1 MNKHI
6 ITTVI
11 TQKYAQKAV
20 IKHFLN
26 ENPVLFGT
34 EFLSWDNFVKLDQ
47 VLPNAL
53 EYYWQCVQVILS
65 HRREFPILLK
75 SLDYPSA
82 IDELISFMD
91 EMAEE
96 NIHLDDLPDKSNK
109 DMELKQLLTVL
120 NPDNHP
126 KALSYKQFNLKQFD
140 HLIQIIPSYQSYA
153 SKKKIDQL
161 MNKGAQPINL
171 PVVQTSF
178 EAYYAKNPRMEAYG
192 VVQKIAQS
200 DIPYDKTVIV
210 CLDSETI
217 EPLIQYLSQLK
228 IPYTYQKNIN
238 LIEARQFVDCLAFV
252 LNPSMEKLVKI
263 IKSGL
268 MHSPHTLQLLQYI
281 EIASPNLNDFNQPFT
296 HLKDTL
302 YENDIWDKRSIK
314 HLLEIERKSDECKP
328 LYLDLINFEYSS
340 DLTENIR
347 NLFSLFT
354 KLVHKASSIS
364 QIRQCLQTSLPYLTS
379 PESIPYLIHQLEQL
393 SESEST
399 EQGIQ
404 IVSLTHAMIPFMDQ
418 MYVLGCSS
426 KNYPHYPVHSGF
438 FDETYFNQCISD
450 SSSERY
456 LWHMTQLETIFK
468 LSKNTCFTYSVG
480 NYEGK
485 GTSLS
490 FEIEDFLKRHNG
502 PKFTPLELIEAE
514 IKHERAF
521 KLDPTI
527 AKQLFFKQDGLYGS
541 VSSFESFFRCP
552 YQYYL
557 KSGLKLYIQKPFT
570 IDNSL
575 MGTISHA
582 VFEQSVRKA
591 GKDYPNFGKRH
602 IDELIDPMFNDLM
615 KLYPKQVSRIHSI
628 QDRAKQLIL
637 ESLNHFAEL
646 EKNTEYEPYQ
656 VEVEFNQAIA
666 IDSDKQ
672 VYLKGF
678 IDRVDARDNY
688 FRIIDYK
695 SSAKDLK
702 EKSVLSGNKLQLPT
716 YALFGKEL
724 FDKIASGIYYA
735 SFGQRNTLPIEP
747 YTYAKTKG
755 MTELSKDDYEAD
767 YLKSRQWVG
776 YTLDDEANQDT
787 SAKYIKGLKL
797 KGGTVTR
804 SKQYSIDLLNQ
815 AINELYTLLYHSL
828 EEGVIDKDVVKD
840 GCTYCDYKA
849 ICQFRGEE
857 KEERNRTSIK
867 SLVEG
872 ASDETES

>member
-11 TQKYAQKAV
+11 TQKHAQKAV
-20 IKHFLN
+20 IKHFMN
-26 ENPVLFGT
+26 ENPILFGT

-47 VLPNAL
+47 VLPNSL
-53 EYYWQCVQVILS
+53 EYYWQCVDVILS

-96 NIHLDDLPDKSNK
+96 NIHLDDLPNMSNK
-109 DMELKQLLTVL
+109 DKELKRLLAYL
-120 NPDNHP
+120 NPDHHP
-126 KALSYKQFNLKQFD
+126 KAMSYNQFNLKQFD
-140 HLIQIIPSYQSYA
+140 QSIQIIPSYQSYA
-153 SKKKIDQL
+153 SKKRLDQL
-161 MNKGAQPINL
+161 VDKGSTTIEIPDI
-171 PVVQTSF
+171 QTSF

-200 DIPYDKTVIV
+200 KIAYDKTVIV
-210 CLDSETI
+210 CLDPETI
-217 EPLIQYLSQLK
+217 EPLTHYLAQLN
-228 IPYTYQKNIN
+228 IPYTYQKKIT

-252 LNPSMEKLVKI
+252 LNPSVDKLVKI

-268 MHSPHTLQLLQYI
+268 IHSSHTLQLLQYI
-281 EIASPNLNDFNQPFT
+281 EIASPNLSDFNQTFT
-296 HLKDTL
+296 HLNDTL

-314 HLLEIERKSDECKP
+314 HLLEIERKSDECRP
-328 LYLDLINFEYSS
+328 LYLDLINFEFST
-340 DLTENIR
+340 DLVETIKR
-347 NLFSLFT
+347 LFSLFT
-354 KLVHKASSIS
+354 QLSHNPSAIS

-379 PESIPYLIHQLEQL
+379 PQSIPYLIHQLEQL

-404 IVSLTHAMIPFMDQ
+404 IVSLTNAMIPFMDQ
-418 MYVLGCSS
+418 MFVLGCSS
-426 KNYPHYPVHSGF
+426 KNYPQYPVHSGF

-468 LSKNTCFTYSVG
+468 LSKNTCFTYAVG

-485 GTSLS
+485 GASLS

-502 PKFTPLELIEAE
+502 PKFTPLELIETE
-514 IKHERAF
+514 VKHERVF
-521 KLDPTI
+521 KLDPMI
-527 AKQLFFKQDGLYGS
+527 AKELFFKPDGLYGS

-602 IDELIDPMFNDLM
+602 IDDLIDPMFNDLM

-628 QDRAKQLIL
+628 QERAKQLIL
-637 ESLNHFAEL
+637 ESLNNFAVL
-646 EKNTEYEPYQ
+646 EQNTEYTPYQ
-656 VEVEFNQAIA
+656 VEVEFNQSIA
-666 IDSDKQ
+666 IDQDKQ
-672 VYLKGF
+672 VHLKGF
-678 IDRVDARDNY
+678 IDRVDVRDEY
-688 FRIIDYK
+688 VRIVDYK
-695 SSAKDLK
+695 SSAKSLS

-716 YALFGKEL
+716 YALFSKEL

-735 SFGQRNTLPIEP
+735 SFGQPGSVSIEP

-755 MTELSKDDYEAD
+755 MVELTNKDYEDD
-767 YLKSRQWVG
+767 YLKLRQWVG

-804 SKQYSIDLLNQ
+804 SKQYNIELLNQ
-815 AINELYTLLYHSL
+815 AIRDLYTLLYHSL
-828 EEGVIDKDVVKD
+828 EDGVIDKDVVKD
-840 GCTYCDYKA
+840 GCKYCDYKA

-872 ASDETES
+872 ASNETES